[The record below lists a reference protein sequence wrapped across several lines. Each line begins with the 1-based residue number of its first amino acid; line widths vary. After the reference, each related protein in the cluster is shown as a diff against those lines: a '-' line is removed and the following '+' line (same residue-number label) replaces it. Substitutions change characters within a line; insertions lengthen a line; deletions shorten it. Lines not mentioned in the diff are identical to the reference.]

1 MPRFLT
7 TLLRLCMLIMLMTAM
22 LPDRANAAAAP
33 DSPGM
38 QALAQAPVWING
50 MLNDEPAQMLSI
62 WGHPEQAR
70 HLRRIMLLRHWQ
82 AVQSPSGY
90 PLPATVSALQ
100 AAMPEAPE
108 LPELGAAYLLAL
120 NQALT
125 ADLSSLPDT
134 QTATRGTRWEMQIR
148 NQSALALALHTGTR
162 LLIRRGNAEWLAR
175 CESPAKQTSPLA
187 PVALLPNAAGTVS
200 CELLQASGP
209 LPAGE
214 FRLIWQVPAWRDDL
228 TLNTVADQLAAA
240 LIRPS
245 LHDRFYRCEHLGT
258 CQPATQN
265 SAAAPDNMPS
275 ASPAEPDNT
284 GPERPVPLSESMR
297 DGVLPPLLSLE
308 GWSLLWLF
316 SLILLT
322 WQARTAIPGTLLVIV
337 GGCAA
342 TREVYHYALIM
353 PHDSMGP
360 WFVLLLAG
368 GFACLTVIAAL
379 AYAAGVT
386 FWKQRPR

>member
-7 TLLRLCMLIMLMTAM
+7 TLLRLCMLVTLMTAM

-90 PLPATVSALQ
+90 ALPATVSALQ
-100 AAMPEAPE
+100 AAMPVAPE

-125 ADLSSLPDT
+125 PDLSSLPDT

-187 PVALLPNAAGTVS
+187 PVALLPNAAGTVN

-214 FRLIWQVPAWRDDL
+214 TRLIWQVPAWRDDL
-228 TLNTVADQLAAA
+228 VLSNIADQLATGV
-240 LIRPS
+240 IRPT
-245 LHDRFYRCEHLGT
+245 LHDRYFRCEDLGN
-258 CQPATQN
+258 CQPGQRPAP
-265 SAAAPDNMPS
+265 AADSMP
-275 ASPAEPDNT
+275 PAADPHPLAVDNT
-284 GPERPVPLSESMR
+284 AQERPVPIAEMHTQRQTL
-297 DGVLPPLLSLE
+297 LPPLE
-308 GWSLLWLF
+308 VCIYFWLF
-316 SLILLT
+316 SVALAT
-322 WQARTAIPGTLLVIV
+322 WRARTAIPGSLVV
-337 GGCAA
+337 LAGGCLA
-342 TREVYHYALIM
+342 TWGVWDYGMTM
-353 PHDSMGP
+353 PHDSMAP
-360 WFVLLLAG
+360 WFILLLAIG
-368 GFACLTVIAAL
+368 LGCVTVL
-379 AYAAGVT
+379 ATLLYATAFT
-386 FWKQRPR
+386 FWQQRK